1 MASDRVAPGRNW
13 WDILWLLA
21 LVANRWNRCIV
32 GSMGYWFINVDLDS
46 GFHLRA
52 ICGSG
57 APRLEDR
64 NEEPPITLVC
74 LPRLFRICADSMCAY
89 AAPNRPPKVIKPPFP
104 KRGTL
109 GKGRLRNRTGRRRV
123 VKVRLADAYYPTVIG
138 NFLESLISDKFPAG
152 FALLGNRSKPFFYE
166 GYPQAFS
173 RRLHPSMTT
182 GAPSGR
188 APWEPREDMQS
199 AKSKGTRR
207 SGMSPRT

>member
-13 WDILWLLA
+13 WDMLWLLA

-166 GYPQAFS
+166 GYP
-173 RRLHPSMTT
+173 
-182 GAPSGR
+182 R
-188 APWEPREDMQS
+188 ALRDVSSHQ
-199 AKSKGTRR
+199 
-207 SGMSPRT
+207 